1 MAILHEPAGPGA
13 MVVVVGPSGAGKDS
27 LIAFVRD
34 RLGGDGRFHFVRR
47 VVTRPADAGG
57 EDHAFVPPERF
68 EEMARAGAF
77 ALDWRAHG
85 LAYGIPAEVDAV
97 VAAGGVAVANLSRR
111 AVAAAR
117 ARYRRVVVVEVTAP
131 LPVLAERL
139 AGRGRES
146 AESVAQ
152 RLARSV
158 DAPLEGAVQLDNSGP
173 LEIAGARFVALL
185 AETAAGVEPR

>member
-1 MAILHEPAGPGA
+1 MAIFHEPADPGA

-27 LIAFVRD
+27 LIVFARD
-34 RLGGDGRFHFVRR
+34 RLAGDPRFHFVRR

-68 EEMARAGAF
+68 EEMAQAGAF

-117 ARYRRVVVVEVTAP
+117 TRYPRVVVVEVTAP

-146 AESVAQ
+146 AEAVAA
-152 RLARSV
+152 RLARSITEPLD
-158 DAPLEGAVQLDNSGP
+158 DAVRIDNAGP
-173 LEIAGARFVALL
+173 LEVAGERFVALL
-185 AETAAGVEPR
+185 AAVAAG